1 MMTYCLG
8 QVHLGIPLVGLI
20 HWELLF
26 LIYYHHSQ
34 NFFKNFAGKPA
45 SPETLDI
52 SSYREDSVQLSWRMP
67 LMSAPISGYRI
78 EKKESGKSRWEL
90 VDSVDSMETSYT
102 VRSLRPG
109 VKYSFRV
116 LAENVA
122 GVSQPRVMDSF
133 WMHRKSPYSEWNVFK
148 RIIGIITN
156 SLLLRIIQ
164 NIR

>member
-1 MMTYCLG
+1 
-8 QVHLGIPLVGLI
+8 
-20 HWELLF
+20 
-26 LIYYHHSQ
+26 
-34 NFFKNFAGKPA
+34 
-45 SPETLDI
+45 
-52 SSYREDSVQLSWRMP
+52 
-67 LMSAPISGYRI
+67 MSAPISGYRI

-148 RIIGIITN
+148 RIIGIISN
-156 SLLLRIIQ
+156 SLLL
-164 NIR
+164 N